1 MHIYMRENFVANS
14 AATARRVLLS
24 CALLL
29 TFLAAFAAEGRAQ
42 DTDTTLTREQLD
54 QLVAPI
60 ALYPDSL
67 LAQVMMAS
75 TYPLEIV
82 QAARWAG
89 ANSKLKGKALEDALQ
104 AQPWDPSVK
113 SIVVVPQVLQMMN
126 DKLDWTEMLGNA
138 FLAQQEDLLKA
149 VQDLRAKAD
158 AEGTLKTT
166 SQQKVSKQSVAA
178 APEAGAPAGQ
188 ATTAIVIESAD
199 PQVMYVPTYDPGVV
213 YGTWPYPSYP
223 PYSWY
228 PPGYVASNLVSFGVG
243 VAVGA
248 AIWGNCNWG
257 RGQVNVNVNNFNS
270 FNRTNITNGNW
281 QHNASH
287 RKGVPYANS
296 SVADRFGQKGGGA
309 ASAARDQFRGRTEGG
324 QLGNQGNR
332 LGGQTPG
339 QGAGNRTP
347 GAGQGARPAQTPAQG
362 AAKNAKAG
370 GAKNTAAASKGTA
383 KNTKAAAGNAAKNK
397 SAAGGGA
404 GAGVKAL
411 DGVGKGQA
419 VRQDS
424 ARGAAS
430 RNAMA
435 SSRPSPSGGAR
446 AGGGAAGGG
455 ARAGGGGARA
465 GGGGARGGGGGRRS
479 DLRLKHD
486 IILLGRLDD
495 GLGFYRFSY
504 NGSEKAYVG
513 VIAQEVQAVM
523 PQAVTRGRD
532 GYLRVFYD
540 KLGLPFETY
549 DRWIASGA
557 HIPAVEQAL
566 H

>member
-1 MHIYMRENFVANS
+1 MQIHLLRNFVAN
-14 AATARRVLLS
+14 AAALARQVLLS
-24 CALLL
+24 GAVLL
-29 TFLAAFAAEGRAQ
+29 TFFAALTVEGRGQTA
-42 DTDTTLTREQLD
+42 DTSLTREQLE

-67 LAQVMMAS
+67 LAQVLMAS

-89 ANSKLKGKALEDALQ
+89 TNSKLKGKALEDALQ
-104 AQPWDPSVK
+104 PQPWDPSVK

-138 FLAQQEDLLKA
+138 FLAQQDDLLKA
-149 VQDLRAKAD
+149 VQDLRARAD
-158 AEGTLKTT
+158 AKGTLKTT
-166 SQQKVSKQSVAA
+166 SQQKVSKQSVTAT
-178 APEAGAPAGQ
+178 PEPGVSGGGT
-188 ATTAIVIESAD
+188 TTAIVIEPAD
-199 PQVMYVPTYDPGVV
+199 PQVMYVPTYDPAVV
-213 YGTWPYPSYP
+213 YGAWPYPSYP

-270 FNRTNITNGNW
+270 FNRTNIANGNW
-281 QHNASH
+281 QHSVDH

-296 SVADRFGQKGGGA
+296 NVAERFGQKGAGA
-309 ASAARDQFRGRTEGG
+309 ASAARDQFRGRAEGG
-324 QLGNQGNR
+324 QLGNQGLQNR
-332 LGGQTPG
+332 PGGQTPG

-362 AAKNAKAG
+362 AAKNAAAG
-370 GAKNTAAASKGTA
+370 GAKNTTAA
-383 KNTKAAAGNAAKNK
+383 KNTKNAAAGAAKNRP
-397 SAAGGGA
+397 AAGGGA
-404 GAGVKAL
+404 SAGVKAL
-411 DGVGKGQA
+411 DGVGRGQS
-419 VRQDS
+419 VRQES

-430 RNAMA
+430 RDAMA
-435 SSRPSPSGGAR
+435 SARPAPSAARPSP
-446 AGGGAAGGG
+446 
-455 ARAGGGGARA
+455 GGGGARA
-465 GGGGARGGGGGRRS
+465 GGGGGARAGGGGGARAGGGGGRRS

-486 IILLGRLDD
+486 VILLGRLDD

-504 NGSEKAYVG
+504 HGSDKAYVG

-523 PQAVTRGRD
+523 PQAVARDRD

-540 KLGLPFETY
+540 RLGLSFQTY

-557 HIPAVEQAL
+557 HIPAAGRTL